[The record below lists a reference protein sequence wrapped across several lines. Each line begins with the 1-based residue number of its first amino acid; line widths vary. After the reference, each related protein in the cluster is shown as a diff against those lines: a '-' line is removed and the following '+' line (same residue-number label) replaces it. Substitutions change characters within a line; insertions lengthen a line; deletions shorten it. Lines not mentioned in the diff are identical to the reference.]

1 VVAPGCLDMVN
12 FWAPPTVP
20 TKFQGRKFYPHNPN
34 ITLMRTT
41 PEECGQLG
49 EILAEKINL
58 STGAV
63 TVLLPL
69 GGWSMIDA
77 PGGPFWWPE
86 ADQALADALKSR
98 LRPDIAVIEMDCNV
112 NDPEFARCAA
122 ETLLTAIDTHKRR
135 AMR

>member
-112 NDPEFARCAA
+112 NDPEFARRAA
-122 ETLLTAIDTHKRR
+122 ETLLTAIDTHERR
-135 AMR
+135 AVR